1 MSYQTGLKNFHAA
14 VLTDDSDTG
23 ATYDTPV
30 KLSEGISVGLEPS
43 VATGRLFGDNRAVAT
58 ANKFNY
64 VTVTINTT
72 KLTAE
77 EEALLLGK
85 TLGADGVLRSKGESP
100 YVAFGFE
107 VTLDDGTSEYWWLL
121 KGKFQEPSRTTNTAT
136 DSIEF
141 GTPTIAAEFIQRDF
155 DEEWHFVG
163 NENNEGFT
171 AGATWFDSVY
181 QSTGGG
187 VEG

>member
-1 MSYQTGLKNFHAA
+1 MSYQTGLKNFHFAP
-14 VLTDDSDTG
+14 LTSDDESG
-23 ATYDTPV
+23 ALYETPT
-30 KLSEGISVGLEPS
+30 KLSEGISVSIEPS
-43 VATGRLFGDNRAVAT
+43 VATGRLFGDNRTVAT

-64 VTVTINTT
+64 VTVNINAT

-85 TLGADGVLRSKGESP
+85 TLNSEGVLGSAGDSP
-100 YVAFGFE
+100 YGAFGFE

-141 GTPTIAAEFIQRDF
+141 GTPTLAGEFIKRDF
-155 DEEWHFVG
+155 DEEWHFIG
-163 NENNEGFT
+163 NDNNESFT
-171 AGATWFDSVY
+171 GGATWFDAVY
-181 QSTGGG
+181 EPTPTP
-187 VEG
+187 